1 MNNRETYVILNYW
14 RGSADYRNSALP
26 QRMKWSTERMTNLF
40 LWSLQ
45 KFAGSF
51 SFCGRGASQV
61 TNAFMYRL
69 KVIIIVCKVANK
81 MDCEILKGVC
91 FFICAN
97 TSAGTYCRYMC
108 RYKCKYK
115 CYYKC
120 RYKCKQ
126 NLPKGTLLTLIRCL
140 SVLLEA
146 SKCLLAH
153 VK

>member
-1 MNNRETYVILNYW
+1 
-14 RGSADYRNSALP
+14 
-26 QRMKWSTERMTNLF
+26 MTNLF

-97 TSAGTYCRYMC
+97 TSAGTYCRY
-108 RYKCKYK
+108 
-115 CYYKC
+115 
-120 RYKCKQ
+120 KCKQ